1 MYCVRLYKLPLW
13 PTLVSGTE
21 NSHSLS
27 YCAWDRLRARD
38 NNSCMIGLG
47 QEKNAVVCE
56 ALLLLGV
63 RPTLRQRTIVISE
76 CPFAKN
82 SVS

>member
-1 MYCVRLYKLPLW
+1 
-13 PTLVSGTE
+13 
-21 NSHSLS
+21 
-27 YCAWDRLRARD
+27 
-38 NNSCMIGLG
+38 MIGLG

-63 RPTLRQRTIVISE
+63 RPALRQRTIVISE

-82 SVS
+82 SVFKTFFDQT